1 MLPLRASPSGASI
14 GTHGRQRSRRLLLAA
29 AALALLL
36 FGGLGWAALAPIERA
51 SREELFEI
59 PHGTWAR
66 RMAGEKVEILPDTI
80 RLTLGVND
88 VLLLRNAD
96 AVPQAFGPALIMPG
110 QSFRLPFAIASTYS
124 FACSAH
130 ATGQLNVIVE
140 PTPAR
145 GWETLR
151 WRLRQLTGKLA
162 TAAHDHQGGS
172 DQEQNR

>member
-1 MLPLRASPSGASI
+1 MP
-14 GTHGRQRSRRLLLAA
+14 RLLVAI
-29 AALALLL
+29 ALSL
-36 FGGLGWAALAPIERA
+36 FVLGGFAWAAWAPIEPA

-96 AVPQAFGPALIMPG
+96 EVPQMFGPTLIMPG
-110 QSFRLPFAIASTYS
+110 QSFRLPFASASTYN

-130 ATGQLNVIVE
+130 ASGQLNVIVE
-140 PTPAR
+140 PTPAP

-151 WRLRQLTGKLA
+151 WRLRRLGKTMWRLR
-162 TAAHDHQGGS
+162 TA
-172 DQEQNR
+172 QEGAVAGT

>member
-1 MLPLRASPSGASI
+1 MLSPHATPPTEVL
-14 GTHGRQRSRRLLLAA
+14 GTRGWPRSPRRLLAA
-29 AALALLL
+29 IALSLLIL
-36 FGGLGWAALAPIERA
+36 GGLGWAAFAPIQLS
-51 SREELFEI
+51 SRDELFEI

-88 VLLLRNAD
+88 VLLLSNAD
-96 AVPQAFGPALIMPG
+96 EVPQIFGPTLIMPG
-110 QSFRLPFAIASTYS
+110 QSFRLPFASASTYN

-130 ATGQLNVIVE
+130 ASGQFNVIVE

-151 WRLRQLTGKLA
+151 WRLRRLTSM
-162 TAAHDHQGGS
+162 TVAASHHRLGGTNEES
-172 DQEQNR
+172 TR